1 MKAIRIVLILV
12 CISTVGYSQVTIWP
26 QAGVNLSTSVYND
39 DSPTDGSNFIY
50 VAFDGSPAPT
60 DYRIYKRKVSESL
73 NFGFYGGVAVDIK
86 VNDQISIRPGLIYS
100 LNQVRVVVENWAV
113 SGGLYSY
120 TGVERTQNRK
130 YITLPVNLVLHHKL
144 WKSEVQTFIGPY
156 VGLALD
162 GGTYSEKGVAGSGTS
177 SGAITQASFYTLS
190 SKMQTRNVPEG
201 NSFGEGQYYN
211 PLDIGFNFGVSYL
224 IGRTMIS
231 LKIVRGFTNSQPH
244 FEGSREDDRSQLG
257 SRNFNASLGLSYRIF

>member
-1 MKAIRIVLILV
+1 M
-12 CISTVGYSQVTIWP
+12 
-26 QAGVNLSTSVYND
+26 
-39 DSPTDGSNFIY
+39 
-50 VAFDGSPAPT
+50 
-60 DYRIYKRKVSESL
+60 
-73 NFGFYGGVAVDIK
+73 DIK

-162 GGTYSEKGVAGSGTS
+162 GGTYSEKESPDQVQALVPLPKPVSILYLLRCRQGMCLKEIVLEKGS
-177 SGAITQASFYTLS
+177 I
-190 SKMQTRNVPEG
+190 
-201 NSFGEGQYYN
+201 
-211 PLDIGFNFGVSYL
+211 I
-224 IGRTMIS
+224 I
-231 LKIVRGFTNSQPH
+231 H
-244 FEGSREDDRSQLG
+244 
-257 SRNFNASLGLSYRIF
+257 